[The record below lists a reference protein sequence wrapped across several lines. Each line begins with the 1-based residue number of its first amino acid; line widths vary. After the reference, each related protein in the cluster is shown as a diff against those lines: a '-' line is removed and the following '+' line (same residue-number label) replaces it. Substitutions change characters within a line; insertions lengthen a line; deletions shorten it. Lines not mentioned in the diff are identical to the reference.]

1 MRKFLVT
8 SGGVGHSFSQHS
20 FAAAWRAVHEHT
32 AGWVDAD
39 LLVQIEMRE
48 WQLDSLSY
56 LLLLDVVA
64 SDVRVRHVRLLI

>member
-8 SGGVGHSFSQHS
+8 SGGVGHSFSQHG

-32 AGWVDAD
+32 AGRVDAD

-48 WQLDSLSY
+48 WQLDSLSH
-56 LLLLDVVA
+56 LLLLDVVP